1 MRVLLI
7 TIFTF
12 FCLPVAAEVSGPT
25 FKCESYRSDLLKSD
39 EGTALGTDYLKIEH
53 PYVVYITFNKDKS
66 LMYYHVANENAYLE
80 QLKAIWR
87 VTSYNNSD
95 NLEYARYAKFGNIQ
109 VAKIYTTYFDPN
121 DGNLSAFEVDIMSS
135 TRIRRTEYKC
145 EFSGKPY
152 DL

>member
-25 FKCESYRSDLLKSD
+25 FKCESYRSDRLKSAD
-39 EGTALGTDYLKIEH
+39 DVQYGDDIEYEH
-53 PYVVYITFNKDKS
+53 PYVSYITFNNDKT
-66 LMYYHVANENAYLE
+66 LMYYHVEGENAHLE

-95 NLEYARYAKFGNIQ
+95 NLEYARYAKFGNMQ
-109 VAKIYTTYFDPN
+109 MAKIYTTYFDI
-121 DGNLSAFEVDIMSS
+121 DGNLSAFELDFMMD
-135 TRIRRTEYKC
+135 TRVQRTEYKC
-145 EFSGKPY
+145 EFSGKPFGS
-152 DL
+152 

>member
-25 FKCESYRSDLLKSD
+25 YICESYRSDLLKSD
-39 EGTALGTDYLKIEH
+39 DGTSKGIDYIKAEH

-66 LMYYHVANENAYLE
+66 FMYYHVANENAYLE
-80 QLKAIWR
+80 QLEAIWR
-87 VTSYNNSD
+87 VTSYYNENY
-95 NLEYARYAKFGNIQ
+95 LEYARYAKFGNTDM
-109 VAKIYTTYFDPN
+109 AKIYTLYFDTK
-121 DGNLSAFEVDIMSS
+121 DGKLRAFEVDIMMD

-145 EFSGKPY
+145 EFSGEPRGS
-152 DL
+152 